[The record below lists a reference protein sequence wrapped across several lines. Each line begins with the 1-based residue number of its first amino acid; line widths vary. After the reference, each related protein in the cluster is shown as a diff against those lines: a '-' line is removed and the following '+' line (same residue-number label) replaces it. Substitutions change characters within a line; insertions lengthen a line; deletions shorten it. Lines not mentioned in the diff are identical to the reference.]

1 MIIVDHVEKGAAE
14 DVLYTSIIQLLYR
27 CLKTEEGGGGASD
40 HIDVTTKCYSVDK
53 EKQLLQLISL
63 GTNIKSMDITF
74 GPQIDVS

>member
-27 CLKTEEGGGGASD
+27 CLKTEEGGG
-40 HIDVTTKCYSVDK
+40 DVTTKCYSVDK

-63 GTNIKSMDITF
+63 GTNIKSMEITF
-74 GPQIDVS
+74 EPRIDIS